1 MSGAAAHGLTRDP
14 AAPAWERIGAEF
26 SDVLAAWP
34 ALGPWFEIDW
44 HAPRPFAATARVRTA
59 AGTVFVKR
67 HHPMLRSVD
76 DLRCEHRFAAHVA
89 ASLARQGVAV
99 PVPLAGR
106 DGATAQL
113 AAGWVWEV
121 LPAVPGHDVYRDTL
135 SWEPPAQA
143 GVAVAAGRALAG
155 LHRAAAGFEAPARR
169 TPWLI
174 GRFAPLDAPDPLA
187 ALLGSVGTAALP
199 HAALARWPDW
209 RSRCMQVLG
218 GRLARFAAEPRQ
230 PPLWTHGDWHV
241 SNLLWTQAEAAGGA
255 GEVAAVL
262 DFGLADRSCALFD
275 LATAIERNAVA
286 WLDLDSNA
294 PIARPAIAR
303 ALLDGYH
310 ALQPLDR
317 PARRTLAAL
326 LPVVH
331 VGFALSEIGYF
342 HVLRGEPD
350 SVALAFETFL
360 LGHASWFDTPD
371 GVSLLAALLD

>member
-1 MSGAAAHGLTRDP
+1 
-14 AAPAWERIGAEF
+14 
-26 SDVLAAWP
+26 
-34 ALGPWFEIDW
+34 
-44 HAPRPFAATARVRTA
+44 
-59 AGTVFVKR
+59 
-67 HHPMLRSVD
+67 
-76 DLRCEHRFAAHVA
+76 
-89 ASLARQGVAV
+89 
-99 PVPLAGR
+99 
-106 DGATAQL
+106 
-113 AAGWVWEV
+113 
-121 LPAVPGHDVYRDTL
+121 
-135 SWEPPAQA
+135 
-143 GVAVAAGRALAG
+143 
-155 LHRAAAGFEAPARR
+155 
-169 TPWLI
+169 
-174 GRFAPLDAPDPLA
+174 
-187 ALLGSVGTAALP
+187 
-199 HAALARWPDW
+199 
-209 RSRCMQVLG
+209 
-218 GRLARFAAEPRQ
+218 AEPRQ